1 MTSSKTDVAFI
12 SLMQPDT
19 RASKSGGGS
28 GNLTIGFLMMCVSF
42 ICYVE
47 DDK

>member
-19 RASKSGGGS
+19 RSSKSGGGG
-28 GNLTIGFLMMCVSF
+28 GNLTIGFLMMRVSF
-42 ICYVE
+42 IYFVE